1 MTSIFSLFNAQH
13 PNCDQVFGLSETKL
27 GGEEKGGNLGANQ
40 NVKSSRPLP
49 NGFRSAVCGKLWK
62 F

>member
-1 MTSIFSLFNAQH
+1 M
-13 PNCDQVFGLSETKL
+13 FGLSETKL
-27 GGEEKGGNLGANQ
+27 GGEEKGGDLGANQ